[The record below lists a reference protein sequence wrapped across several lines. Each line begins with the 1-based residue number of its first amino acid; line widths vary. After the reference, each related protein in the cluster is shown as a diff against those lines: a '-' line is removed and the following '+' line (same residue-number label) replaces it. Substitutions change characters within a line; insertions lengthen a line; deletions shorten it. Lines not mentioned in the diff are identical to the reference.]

1 MSRKTQSLKLK
12 GKAKG
17 KVRKKEVRL
26 SNEVSLKLMF
36 VRHHM

>member
-17 KVRKKEVRL
+17 KARNKEVRL
-26 SNEVSLKLMF
+26 SNEMSLNLIF
-36 VRHHM
+36 LRHHL